1 MPRFTCHARATLH
14 VDTIVVMAP
23 SMERV
28 EQKLQEAQ
36 KAMQVALEEP
46 NQRGVKNV
54 YGGLDMFTYNP

>member
-1 MPRFTCHARATLH
+1 
-14 VDTIVVMAP
+14 MAP